1 MIDPTRHRQLEEWN
15 MVELCIRIL
24 SNARNELYLNM
35 RYLDVALGSLRYEA
49 APGCRG
55 VGTDGFVIYYDPEFL
70 CSLFR
75 QGRVLVNRCYLHMV
89 LHCLFCH
96 MDTQGSREQRDW
108 NLACDIAAESVIDS
122 LYLGCIHRQPS
133 LYRQD
138 WYGRLRK
145 ELPVLN
151 GEGIYHILKKMN
163 LQDKQRERLAAEF
176 YVDDHG
182 YWELPDEEPKLSVVR
197 QNQWDNNR
205 ERLQTEME
213 TMGNQ
218 QDEDSQS
225 LLEHVQVENRERYD
239 YREFLKK
246 FSVLREEQ
254 QVDLDYFDYVFYT
267 YGMSLYGNMP
277 LIEPM
282 ESREVSRI
290 QDFVIVIDTS
300 MSCSGELVRRF
311 LEETYDVLCEADSY
325 FRKVNIHIIQCDEK
339 VRQDQRI
346 TCREEMEAYMAD
358 FSIIGQ
364 GGTDF
369 RPAFEYV
376 DDMMAR
382 GEFHRLRGLLYFTD
396 GEGIYPMKRRLYDTA
411 FVFVRDSYT
420 DISVPAWAMKVILEP
435 EQIL

>member
-151 GEGIYHILKKMN
+151 GEGIYQILKKMN

-254 QVDLDYFDYVFYT
+254 QVDLDSFDYVFYT

>member
-1 MIDPTRHRQLEEWN
+1 
-15 MVELCIRIL
+15 
-24 SNARNELYLNM
+24 
-35 RYLDVALGSLRYEA
+35 
-49 APGCRG
+49 
-55 VGTDGFVIYYDPEFL
+55 
-70 CSLFR
+70 
-75 QGRVLVNRCYLHMV
+75 
-89 LHCLFCH
+89 
-96 MDTQGSREQRDW
+96 
-108 NLACDIAAESVIDS
+108 
-122 LYLGCIHRQPS
+122 
-133 LYRQD
+133 
-138 WYGRLRK
+138 
-145 ELPVLN
+145 
-151 GEGIYHILKKMN
+151 
-163 LQDKQRERLAAEF
+163 
-176 YVDDHG
+176 
-182 YWELPDEEPKLSVVR
+182 
-197 QNQWDNNR
+197 
-205 ERLQTEME
+205 
-213 TMGNQ
+213 MGNQ

-254 QVDLDYFDYVFYT
+254 QVDLDSFDYVFYT

>member
-1 MIDPTRHRQLEEWN
+1 

-254 QVDLDYFDYVFYT
+254 QVDLYSFDYVFYT

>member
-138 WYGRLRK
+138 WYWRLRK

-151 GEGIYHILKKMN
+151 GEGNYHILKKMN

-254 QVDLDYFDYVFYT
+254 QVDLDSFDYVFYT